1 MPSERAA
8 PTLSIRKSHWKWVF
22 VPLPTC
28 PDTDGTQIP
37 KAMTSLRGARVSPGT
52 PPVCLQACVLHQSF
66 QIDLAVILRDEMT
79 DMQTEILTVE
89 MENEDADARAHRST
103 KWQSWCRTPVLQDPG
118 HRQGHPRATEQWPQS
133 QESGSEELKRR
144 GQG

>member
-1 MPSERAA
+1 M
-8 PTLSIRKSHWKWVF
+8 F

-37 KAMTSLRGARVSPGT
+37 KALTSLRGARVSPGT

-89 MENEDADARAHRST
+89 MENEDAMPEPTEVLNGKAGAGLQFCKILGTGKD
-103 KWQSWCRTPVLQDPG
+103 TPG
-118 HRQGHPRATEQWPQS
+118 PQS
-133 QESGSEELKRR
+133 NGRKARSLAVKS
-144 GQG
+144 